1 MRPGRGPGWRN
12 SSADLS
18 ASEAPRREPSLRPFY
33 AGFWFGG
40 WNGMTWMIGL
50 GTPMVLLAERLGAST
65 LQVGLATAF
74 VFLLLPLQ
82 VLATAALPHLGYK
95 RQMVSAW
102 LARAAFLL
110 VPLLLAAAAPEP
122 PEPWMASLLVA
133 SVFAFCLFRAFGTAA
148 HIPWLA
154 AILPVEARGR
164 FFATEQTVTALVGV
178 GTLLVCAAL
187 LGDGDRWPA
196 FRNVYAIAI
205 VGSLAAVVCLL
216 RLPGAAPPRST
227 PLRHLPRE
235 TSRLLAS
242 PGLFR
247 FYLALALLGA
257 LVPTGMGAFTA
268 YYLKVEAGVASSR
281 ILGLTAAHYA
291 GGMLGGWAIR
301 RLIDRV
307 ALRRFFR
314 VAQVIQ
320 IGVYAYWLAIL
331 LVADGLL
338 AALPLAFLLF
348 GAAAVISNAAHLTF
362 LPSLANEDERPVVV
376 AVFTAVF
383 GVLAGLSPVVWGL
396 VLKQG
401 GATPHMDADAFAL
414 YFAVGIALALL
425 LIPLYGRLPE
435 LRELAGPREPVSSG
449 SRPRSNQ

>member
-1 MRPGRGPGWRN
+1 M
-12 SSADLS
+12 SSAGTSPDRIR
-18 ASEAPRREPSLRPFY
+18 PEPSLRPFH

-40 WNGMTWMIGL
+40 FNGMTWMIGL

-74 VFLLLPLQ
+74 VFLLLPVQ
-82 VLATAALPHLGYK
+82 VLATTALPRLGYK

-110 VPLLLAAAAPEP
+110 VPLLLAAAAPQP
-122 PEPWMASLLVA
+122 PAPWMASLLVA

-187 LGDGDRWPA
+187 LGEGGRWEA
-196 FRNVYAIAI
+196 FRSVYLIAIA
-205 VGSLAAVVCLL
+205 GSVAAVFCLT
-216 RLPGAAPPRST
+216 RLPGAPPPRTT
-227 PLRHLPRE
+227 PLRHLSRDAG
-235 TSRLLAS
+235 RLLAT

-247 FYLALALLGA
+247 FYLGLALLGA
-257 LVPTGMGAFTA
+257 VVPTGMAAFPA
-268 YYLKVEAGVASSR
+268 YYLKVERAVASGQ
-281 ILGLTAAHYA
+281 ILALTAAHYA

-301 RLIDRV
+301 RLIDRI

-314 VAQVIQ
+314 TAQAIQ
-320 IGVYAYWLAIL
+320 AGVYLYWLAIL
-331 LVADGLL
+331 LGAEWLL
-338 AALPLAFLLF
+338 DALPLAFLVF
-348 GAAAVISNAAHLTF
+348 GAGAVISNAAHFTF
-362 LPSLANEDERPVVV
+362 LPSLASEDDRPVTV
-376 AVFTAVF
+376 AVFTATF
-383 GVLAGLSPVVWGL
+383 GTLAGLSPVIWGL

-401 GATPHMDADAFAL
+401 GASPRMDVDAFAV
-414 YFAVGIALALL
+414 YFAAGIALALL

-435 LRELAGPREPVSSG
+435 LREHSG
-449 SRPRSNQ
+449 GA